1 MKKMLTISD
10 IGARIDKILFM
21 RKTEEYISTSK
32 KPVIVLIVEGMDGKI
47 NIPYSDPDDRDAD
60 FHNII
65 EMINKED
72 KG

>member
-10 IGARIDKILFM
+10 IGVRIDKILFI
-21 RKTEEYISTSK
+21 RKTEEYISTGK
-32 KPVIVLIVEGMDGKI
+32 KPVIVLVVEGLEGKI
-47 NIPYSDPDDRDAD
+47 NIPYRDPDDRDRD

-72 KG
+72 KE

>member
-1 MKKMLTISD
+1 MLAISD
-10 IGARIDKILFM
+10 IGVRIDKILFM
-21 RKTEEYISTSK
+21 RKTEEYISTGM

-47 NIPYSDPDDRDAD
+47 NIPYSYPDDRDRD

-72 KG
+72 KE